1 MKNNLESWVIFSDIT
16 SRDLV
21 DLFRLLLWEE
31 IIICLS
37 ERLQRENL
45 GHQSQ
50 IAAKSTEINWSLL
63 ATTY

>member
-21 DLFRLLLWEE
+21 DLFRF
-31 IIICLS
+31 IIRLS
-37 ERLQRENL
+37 KRLQRENL